1 MRHQGRI
8 THWND
13 AKGFGFITPNGGR
26 DQVFVHIR
34 AFARAD
40 RRPAGSELVTYE
52 LAVDER
58 NRARAEQVEFVDD
71 ARGIASGASAP
82 GAARP
87 QGAAAGSAAPPG
99 VTSRSARPAGSVAP
113 VRVERARRAPPR
125 TGRRMVRGIA
135 LALAA
140 ALGVAGYLQYQQH
153 RARTTAVDVPVVAP
167 ARMVQEI
174 PRSEAPPPPGSV
186 RVVPRA
192 APVPAAP
199 AYVDPDPVPPVPQ
212 AKRPA
217 AAGSLA
223 VVPREPEKYR
233 CDGRTH
239 CSQMHS
245 CEEATWFLNHCPG
258 TKMDGDGDG
267 IPCERQW
274 C

>member
-8 THWND
+8 TYWND

-71 ARGIASGASAP
+71 ARGIASRASAP

-87 QGAAAGSAAPPG
+87 QDFAVGGAAPPG
-99 VTSRSARPAGSVAP
+99 ITSRSARPTGSAAP
-113 VRVERARRAPPR
+113 VRGERARRAPPR

-135 LALAA
+135 LALVA
-140 ALGVAGYLQYQQH
+140 ALGVAGFLQYQQH
-153 RARTTAVDVPVVAP
+153 LTRTTTVEAPVVAP

-174 PRSEAPPPPGSV
+174 PQPEAPPPPGSV

-199 AYVDPDPVPPVPQ
+199 AYVDPDPIPPVPQ

-217 AAGSLA
+217 AAGSRA
-223 VVPREPEKYR
+223 VVPREPGKYV
-233 CDGRTH
+233 CDGRIH
-239 CSQMHS
+239 CSQMRS
-245 CEEATWFLNHCPG
+245 CDEATWFLNHCPG

-267 IPCERQW
+267 IPCEQQW